1 MTQECTAVIAELER
15 QSRTLGRLAYQELL
29 EDVEHEC
36 SSKLVVFVDGAEEE
50 LIDG

>member
-36 SSKLVVFVDGAEEE
+36 SSKLVVLVDGAEEE
-50 LIDG
+50 FIDG